1 MKRKVLNRLKKIA
14 QTPSI
19 TEIEAEAEIKKGTL
33 SRILSGE
40 RNLTENHIKKLLP
53 ILEKYGYKF

>member
-19 TEIEAEAEIKKGTL
+19 NEIEKEAEIKKGTL

-40 RNLTENHIKKLLP
+40 RKLTENHVKKLVP
-53 ILEKYGYKF
+53 ILEKYGYNF